1 VVGSA
6 RFSLLTISGI
16 RAGVTGLSSARS
28 KISALALL
36 VLITMPTFF
45 APTMGGVAGANQTAK
60 QGQSEMSA
68 KTPANSTYVR
78 ITGRLATLFGRTA
91 RYYLKD
97 DLGLIELIIDAGAGD
112 LYRYEGMTIQVSGY
126 LVSQDNRL
134 TLYVEKWTPLEA
146 APLGAVSGTRSA
158 VVILVEFSDNTAS
171 HTVNYFQQLIFG
183 QMNAYYVE
191 VSYNSIQIT
200 GSVTIQWY
208 KLSRPTTYYPID
220 TWEKAHNGWAIYR
233 QLASDVI
240 ALVDPYVNFAAYQHY
255 VMVFAGD
262 WVWGARCSGLAIA
275 TNDGVTVNSATF
287 LRETYGMTVHAHEFG
302 HELGLPDLYDY
313 DFQDPYGFVD
323 GWDLMGNDTTQHLS
337 SWSKIQL
344 GWIPTSR
351 IRTFTTG
358 AVTETIDRIE
368 YSTSGCQA
376 LKVLTSTNI
385 YFLVETRQKVGYD
398 LNLPASAPDHGVL
411 ITVIDETR
419 ASGHGI
425 VRLVDANPTTK
436 SNWDG
441 DAVWQAGQTYT
452 NTTYVFSISI
462 QSWTGTGFTV
472 TVSSQFEVRLQSRED
487 DGASSNKG
495 LINSYSLPTTIL
507 KAAGSYS
514 ATYSPEAGYWFV
526 RWETSGGV
534 SVSSATSQSTTV
546 TVSSSGTL
554 RAIYANP
561 FSPLT
566 VALISPS
573 SGAVVSSSPVE
584 LKVRVTS
591 GGSAVQDTTVMFY
604 VDGSVLPTS
613 STSDSNGYATRAY
626 LPPSAKSYSWY
637 ATAEKY
643 QYDRGTSPTWTFTFS
658 PDLRG
663 TLQHFDLD
671 YRGVPPSSD
680 GDDQISITVNAGS
693 TLTLF
698 FYYKEGSAG
707 NPYIIRVYLEWDKS
721 RVIARSNNGG
731 TDPETGWEVGG
742 FRWGKGDYTVPS
754 TGGTYKARVVY
765 TGSQTPPTWDS
776 YDRLLAEGT
785 ITVLPV
791 TTITIASTPSG
802 SGFVKVDGATITTP
816 WTFTWTVGSTH
827 TLEALSPVTGGSGIQ
842 YIWVSW
848 SDGAAQLHSYSVPS
862 SSQTVA
868 ANYKTQYYLTLQ
880 VNPTAGGT
888 VSPSSRWCDAGS
900 VIPIQ
905 ATASSGYLFSS
916 WLGSGTGSYTGSLNP
931 TTVSMNGP
939 ITETANFARA
949 GALQYFDLDYRGT
962 PPSSDGNDQQSVSV
976 GAGSTL
982 TLFFYYREGD
992 AGNYY
997 IIRVFPE
1004 WNKGLVIAKSDNHGT
1019 VIEDTGRE
1027 IGGFRWDY
1035 GSYTVPSAPRTYRVR
1050 VVYRASQTPPTW
1062 DSYDRLL
1069 AEGTVTVLPIVTV
1082 ATTTTETTSAT
1093 LTSSTTASVT
1103 TSSLSTTTTT
1113 MASSSTSYQTTTS
1126 TRYSGSTSTSYTTR
1140 TTLLSTSTTLSTT
1153 ILTSAG
1159 TSTLATTE
1167 LSKTGTTTVSES
1179 LTSITTSGDTLY
1191 VNIKV
1196 RQTVIEQFLKK
1207 IMSTIVQWFSE
1218 LSRIVQNLFVT
1229 ETVRETVVRIEPLS
1243 AERGTC
1249 RIVLDA
1255 SPKPGYVGKPV
1266 RIIGVMYGSWR
1277 CIRDGMVV
1285 GKPVEITA
1293 GWGFRAVVVTN
1304 DRGEFSID
1312 TTAPSTVYSPP
1323 VPYLITAAF
1332 YEDQDL
1338 TGTSATITYQI
1349 IAKTPT
1355 TITISYVG
1363 NREFAGYLRR
1373 TDTGEYLAYKPVKLT
1388 VTYVSGGTWQTT
1400 TYNLQTRQDG
1410 YWTLEFL
1417 FYWSSAT
1424 ITFEGDET
1432 YASSTA
1438 TITRSGSAPPGG
1450 GSTPPRA
1457 SSAMTE
1463 ASCRFTLDASPKPG
1477 YVNMPVNI
1485 SGVMYGSWRCI
1496 RDGMVV
1502 GKPVEVVTGWGFSAT
1517 LTTDYYGRFSAITNC
1532 PSQGGTYPITA
1543 TFYEDQDLTA
1553 SSTTISYE
1561 VIAKIPT
1568 TITISYVGNR
1578 EFGGYLRR
1586 ADTGAY
1592 LAYKPVKL
1600 TVTYLSG
1607 TAWRTD
1613 SFDLQTRHDGY
1624 YSLEFLFYWN
1634 SATISFEGDETY
1646 ASSQATIT
1654 R

>member
-1 VVGSA
+1 MNEGDLLPRAEYVSA
-6 RFSLLTISGI
+6 SVLCFIIVASAVLPSIGYSDLLLTAVTSTVS
-16 RAGVTGLSSARS
+16 ASTTTLTSQTGLNQTQEPCTVMHPDPTTLREWIRQYNA
-28 KISALALL
+28 SALAAVQPGTVTPTGGTSFNLL
-36 VLITMPTFF
+36 SHL
-45 APTMGGVAGANQTAK
+45 QYTASERD
-60 QGQSEMSA
+60 QG
-68 KTPANSTYVR
+68 
-78 ITGRLATLFGRTA
+78 
-91 RYYLKD
+91 
-97 DLGLIELIIDAGAGD
+97 DAGNCWVWAGTGVLEIALD
-112 LYRYEGMTIQVSGY
+112 IQRGIK
-126 LVSQDNRL
+126 DRL
-134 TLYVEKWTPLEA
+134 SIQYFDSSYNGGTTTTWGKWAGCGGWLTDFA
-146 APLGAVSGTRSA
+146 TFYNTQKM
-158 VVILVEFSDNTAS
+158 VIPWSNT
-171 HTVNYFQQLIFG
+171 
-183 QMNAYYVE
+183 NAYYQDSLRSCE
-191 VSYNSIQIT
+191 SGGTSVSASSIST
-200 GSVTIQWY
+200 S
-208 KLSRPTTYYPID
+208 PNYPIVTCVANTIPTQGVGQSAAIANIKNILQNKAVWFTFFLADSSDWYNFKTTFWKNKGEGASWSPDFSNGHIYNHNPNEGGGHSVLCVGWDD
-220 TWEKAHNGWAIYR
+220 TDPNNSYWIMVNSWGNASGGRPNGIFHLSMSINYDCK
-233 QLASDVI
+233 L
-240 ALVDPYVNFAAYQHY
+240 P
-255 VMVFAGD
+255 
-262 WVWGARCSGLAIA
+262 GLAGQ
-275 TNDGVTVNSATF
+275 NDDYSLYWQTLDVSFPAQYN
-287 LRETYGMTVHAHEFG
+287 VHLE
-302 HELGLPDLYDY
+302 
-313 DFQDPYGFVD
+313 
-323 GWDLMGNDTTQHLS
+323 
-337 SWSKIQL
+337 
-344 GWIPTSR
+344 
-351 IRTFTTG
+351 
-358 AVTETIDRIE
+358 
-368 YSTSGCQA
+368 
-376 LKVLTSTNI
+376 
-385 YFLVETRQKVGYD
+385 
-398 LNLPASAPDHGVL
+398 
-411 ITVIDETR
+411 
-419 ASGHGI
+419 
-425 VRLVDANPTTK
+425 
-436 SNWDG
+436 
-441 DAVWQAGQTYT
+441 
-452 NTTYVFSISI
+452 
-462 QSWTGTGFTV
+462 
-472 TVSSQFEVRLQSRED
+472 SRED
-487 DGASSNKG
+487 DAASSNKG
-495 LINSYSLPTTIL
+495 TINSYSLPTTIL
-507 KAAGSYS
+507 KTAGSYS

-848 SDGAAQLHSYSVPS
+848 SDGAAQSHSYSVPS

-1338 TGTSATITYQI
+1338 TGTSTTITYQI

-1388 VTYVSGGTWQTT
+1388 VTYLLGGSWQTT

-1438 TITRSGSAPPGG
+1438 TITRSGSGPPGG
-1450 GSTPPRA
+1450 RSASPPRA
-1457 SSAMTE
+1457 SSAATE
-1463 ASCRFTLDASPKPG
+1463 ASCRLTLDASPKPG
-1477 YVNMPVNI
+1477 YINKPANI
-1485 SGVMYGSWRCI
+1485 SGIMYGSWRCI

-1502 GKPVEVVTGWGFSAT
+1502 GKPVEVMTGWGFSKV
-1517 LTTDYYGRFSAITNC
+1517 LTTDYCGRFSVITNC

-1561 VIAKIPT
+1561 VVAKIPT

-1607 TAWRTD
+1607 TTWRTD
-1613 SFDLQTRHDGY
+1613 SFDLQTRQDGY
-1624 YSLEFLFYWN
+1624 WSLEFLLYWN
-1634 SATISFEGDETY
+1634 QATIAFEGDETY
-1646 ASSQATIT
+1646 APSQATIT